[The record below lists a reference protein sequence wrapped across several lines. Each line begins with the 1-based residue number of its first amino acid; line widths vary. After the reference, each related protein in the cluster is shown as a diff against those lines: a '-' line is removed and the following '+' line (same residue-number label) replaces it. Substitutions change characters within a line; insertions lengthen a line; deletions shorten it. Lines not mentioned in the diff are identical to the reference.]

1 MATESGATT
10 TNFDQELYDEIM
22 DQIGVKREASEEEA
36 TPETPEEGQVAE
48 GEAAE
53 GEPKEEQ
60 EKGEETPVE
69 EEEKKSDWFP
79 ETLDQLAE
87 SLEIDSDALKAI
99 KVKTKVD
106 GVESDVPLGEVIKN
120 YQINKSLTERSENL
134 AHQRKEFEQAI
145 ASFIADRDNQV
156 TQWSQWQQ
164 LLEQRLREQVGVVDW
179 KQLREDDP
187 AEYAA
192 KRQEFMERISE
203 IESMKVGIA
212 QQQEK
217 RQYEQMQLF
226 QEAVSQ
232 NLRRLPELIPEYS
245 NAELMKSEV
254 KEIKDYLLRSG
265 FTEQDLNTMYDARQ
279 VAVARKAWLY
289 DKMKQTVEPK
299 KMLLKEKPKFVKPAA
314 RTSNEAV
321 TSRSEVERYKRA
333 MKSQHTDDW
342 VSVIAD
348 RL

>member
-1 MATESGATT
+1 MATESGATIT
-10 TNFDQELYDEIM
+10 TQDLYEEIFDQAGIE
-22 DQIGVKREASEEEA
+22 QEAEETA
-36 TPETPEEGQVAE
+36 TPEVPESEEAVKEETAE
-48 GEAAE
+48 V
-53 GEPKEEQ
+53 EPKEEQ
-60 EKGEETPVE
+60 EQGESPEG
-69 EEEKKSDWFP
+69 EEKKEAEETWFP

-87 SLEIDSDALKAI
+87 SLEIDQDALKAI

-145 ASFIADRDNQV
+145 ASFVADRDNQV
-156 TQWSQWQQ
+156 NQWSQWQQ

-203 IESMKVGIA
+203 IESMKAGIEQQRQV
-212 QQQEK
+212 QQQ
-217 RQYEQMQLF
+217 QQMQLF
-226 QEAVSQ
+226 QEAVSH

-245 NAELMKSEV
+245 NADLMKNEV
-254 KEIKDYLLRSG
+254 KEIKEYLLNSG
-265 FTEQDLNTMYDARQ
+265 FTEGDLNTMYDARQ

-289 DKMKQTVEPK
+289 DKMKKTVEPK
-299 KMLLKEKPKFVKPAA
+299 KLLLKDKPKFVKPTA

-321 TSRSEVERYKRA
+321 TSKAEVDRYKRA
-333 MKSQHTDDW
+333 LKSQHTDDW
-342 VSVIAD
+342 VEAIMD